1 MITMVNTDEFQ
12 LIANQIE
19 SRLIEMDQSRDE
31 LLKLSRTIIKYSG
44 QSIENFHNNKKE
56 QAEEKLKQAEQ
67 YINKIN
73 IHLKEEKTHHQIGII
88 GVAFQ
93 EYAEAR
99 ILYDLIVKDK
109 IPLVEELKITEQA
122 YLLGMAD
129 LIGELRRYILE
140 KLVEGQTKEA
150 KQYYEVMKEIYG
162 TILQIEYGKNLV
174 TDFRRKK
181 DTARVLVERT
191 LSDLF
196 VALQSKSLEEKLQ
209 NKENGN

>member
-1 MITMVNTDEFQ
+1 MVETANFQ

-19 SRLIEMDQSRDE
+19 SRLVEMDQSRDE
-31 LLKLSRTIIKYSG
+31 LIKLSRSIIKYSG
-44 QSIENFHNNKKE
+44 QSIESFHNNKRN

-67 YINKIN
+67 YVIKIN
-73 IHLKEEKTHHQIGII
+73 NHLKEEKTHYQIGII

-99 ILYDLIVKDK
+99 FLYELIVNNK

-129 LIGELRRYILE
+129 LIGELRRFTLE
-140 KLVEGQTKEA
+140 KLVEGKTTEA

-162 TILQIEYGKNLV
+162 TILQVEYGKNLV

-209 NKENGN
+209 DKSKEN